1 MCSREMKEKKKPKKK
16 QIVILLMLMPFIIA
30 VVALIIYLCDTDK
43 TIRISQYRSE
53 CGCEHWSYKM
63 STEGIFTETRH
74 SYGAFS
80 NREYWSF
87 ESLSSGEVTLY
98 WNFYDHEGGPILE
111 KEFSVTYLVDEDGNI
126 SCIASENEPDKIEFL
141 YNWYK

>member
-1 MCSREMKEKKKPKKK
+1 MEEKKKFKKRLITRIILISLPVA
-16 QIVILLMLMPFIIA
+16 IVVGILWFF
-30 VVALIIYLCDTDK
+30 VFDK
-43 TIRISQYRSE
+43 TLRISQYRSE

-63 STEGIFTETRH
+63 SEEGILAESNH
-74 SYGAFS
+74 DYGFA
-80 NREYWSF
+80 REYWSF
-87 ESLSSGEVTLY
+87 EALSSGEVTLY

-126 SCIASENEPDKIEFL
+126 SCIASENEPDKIEFF